1 MDGAKVN
8 YRYFGY
14 ERKIILSCGK
24 KVWTTSR
31 SFFMR
36 KSGLLFNKDPG
47 ESRNLYCE
55 NQYYRRGKGFLAM
68 KINQELVGI

>member
-1 MDGAKVN
+1 
-8 YRYFGY
+8 
-14 ERKIILSCGK
+14 
-24 KVWTTSR
+24 
-31 SFFMR
+31 MR